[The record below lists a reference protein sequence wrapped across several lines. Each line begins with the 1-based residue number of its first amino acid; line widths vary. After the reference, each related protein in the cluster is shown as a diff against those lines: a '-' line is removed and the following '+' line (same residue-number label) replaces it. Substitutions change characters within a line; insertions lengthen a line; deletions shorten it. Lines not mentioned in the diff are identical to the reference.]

1 MTPPLEPTILV
12 IFGGMGD
19 LTWRKLAPA
28 LYNLLLDKQLPEH
41 FAVIGLDMKN
51 QSVDDFRLRLKD
63 GANSFCECGEVNGK
77 MWNTF
82 ASNLSYLSGDF
93 ASPAIYTAL
102 NSQLKDHEK
111 KWGISANHIFY
122 LATPPGIMETI
133 VRGLDAVEL
142 AHDKH
147 RARIVVEKPF
157 GHDLTSA
164 VALNALLT
172 TVFDE
177 KQV

>member
-1 MTPPLEPTILV
+1 
-12 IFGGMGD
+12 
-19 LTWRKLAPA
+19 
-28 LYNLLLDKQLPEH
+28 LLDKQLPEH

-51 QSVDDFRLRLKD
+51 QSVDEFRLRLRD
-63 GANSFCECGEVNGK
+63 GANCFCECGKVNGK
-77 MWNTF
+77 TWDSF

-111 KWGISANHIFY
+111 KWGIPANHIFY

-133 VRGLDAVEL
+133 VQGLDAVEL
-142 AHDKH
+142 AHDKR

-164 VALNALLT
+164 VALNGLLT

-177 KQV
+177 KQVTA

>member
-51 QSVDDFRLRLKD
+51 QSADEFRLRLRD
-63 GANSFCECGEVNGK
+63 GANCFCECEKVNGK
-77 MWNTF
+77 TWDTF

-93 ASPAIYTAL
+93 ANPAFTGF
-102 NSQLKDHEK
+102 S
-111 KWGISANHIFY
+111 S
-122 LATPPGIMETI
+122 M
-133 VRGLDAVEL
+133 
-142 AHDKH
+142 
-147 RARIVVEKPF
+147 
-157 GHDLTSA
+157 
-164 VALNALLT
+164 
-172 TVFDE
+172 
-177 KQV
+177 